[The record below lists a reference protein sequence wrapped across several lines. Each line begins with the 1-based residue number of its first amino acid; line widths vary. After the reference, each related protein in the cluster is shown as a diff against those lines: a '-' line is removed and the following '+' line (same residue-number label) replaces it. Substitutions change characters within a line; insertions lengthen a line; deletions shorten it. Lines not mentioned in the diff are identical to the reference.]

1 MKTVGDDGPD
11 GDEVD
16 EDNLDYGGPVVPLAG
31 GGEASDSLES
41 VQSDGCQAQG
51 GNVN

>member
-16 EDNLDYGGPVVPLAG
+16 EDNLEDGAPVVPLAG
-31 GGEASDSLES
+31 GGEPGHRLQP
-41 VQSDGCQAQG
+41 VQSDRRQAQG